1 MKDQRLEDIAQR
13 LYSSELFVGT
23 PENGT
28 LFEKQNIFL
37 VCGGQKPVGFVSSS
51 HKKDLGGGLY
61 EYEADDTQFVSTF
74 LSSLGLYSTVFADT
88 HTTDATVSLKNEYL
102 KELQDHPDDHRLAG
116 ALYGYPESAV
126 EAFLAPNKSLLL
138 PDEEQD
144 KVFMANKIPITFPN
158 FKMSIAHY
166 NEELQV
172 VKRWYEFCTLY
183 GMV

>member
-1 MKDQRLEDIAQR
+1 
-13 LYSSELFVGT
+13 
-23 PENGT
+23 
-28 LFEKQNIFL
+28 
-37 VCGGQKPVGFVSSS
+37 
-51 HKKDLGGGLY
+51 
-61 EYEADDTQFVSTF
+61 
-74 LSSLGLYSTVFADT
+74 
-88 HTTDATVSLKNEYL
+88 
-102 KELQDHPDDHRLAG
+102 LAG
-116 ALYGYPESAV
+116 ALYGYPESSV

-172 VKRWYEFCTLY
+172 VKRWYEFCKLY